1 MNKDENNKE
10 EKTIVENNSFL
21 FEFFLILF
29 KPSTYV
35 NDLSEVNFKLLK
47 EQGTKLV
54 ICDLDNTL
62 VPHFTKFPTSYAKSI
77 VEAIKNAG
85 LEIILIS
92 NNTENRVSSF
102 AKLLGVEY
110 IYNAKKPFT
119 RKIKNRIKETKYES
133 SEILVIG
140 DMIVMDILAANRLEY
155 QSILVRPIISYNNEV
170 SRVINWFEK
179 NIFKRLQ
186 RNNILINEGDDK
198 LLIYDKK
205 YEII

>member
-1 MNKDENNKE
+1 MNKNEINDNERA
-10 EKTIVENNSFL
+10 IIENNSFL

-35 NDLSEVNFKLLK
+35 NDLSEVNFDLLR

-62 VPHFTKFPTSYAKSI
+62 VPHFTKFPTSYAKKIIES
-77 VEAIKNAG
+77 IKNAG
-85 LEIILIS
+85 LDLVLIS

-119 RKIKNRIKETKYES
+119 KKIKKKISETKYKNN
-133 SEILVIG
+133 EIIVIG
-140 DMIVMDILAANRLEY
+140 DMIVMDILAANRLGY
-155 QSILVRPIISYNNEV
+155 QSILVRPIISYTNEV
-170 SRVINWFEK
+170 SKLINWFEK

-186 RNNILINEGDDK
+186 RNNLLINESDEK
-198 LLIYDKK
+198 LLIYDEK